1 MPTPPNP
8 SPVGNARILLIVNI
22 CVFSRRVHQKGRM
35 QCVNNLN
42 LADRRRK
49 HFKSSN
55 GVPRENRKQK
65 SKVENENKQGPDWS
79 VVQRCSPSFIRFR
92 ENKRFTAQF
101 QDQNVDGVKFEK
113 QIENMNSS
121 NSARPTGQ
129 RRTRQN
135 ITSGPPYTA
144 SNPQL
149 ARRHSPI
156 DPPVNSPQA
165 NHDTSP
171 DVLGPLFPGVRA
183 NSNIF

>member
-1 MPTPPNP
+1 MSGRVGGRSAAYNSRNKRGWKRGGVGDSGRGRSITVPTPPNP

-101 QDQNVDGVKFEK
+101 QNQNVDGVKFEK

-129 RRTRQN
+129 RRTRQK
-135 ITSGPPYTA
+135 SH
-144 SNPQL
+144 QD
-149 ARRHSPI
+149 RRIQHPTHS
-156 DPPVNSPQA
+156 
-165 NHDTSP
+165 
-171 DVLGPLFPGVRA
+171 
-183 NSNIF
+183 